1 MSKNDRPLQI
11 PFDRGEIF
19 VPVLG
24 ETIEKMFLFCYIH
37 SKGCN
42 LDLCFLVA
50 LQKRS
55 TYHCVSSLFLLL

>member
-24 ETIEKMFLFCYIH
+24 ETNRK
-37 SKGCN
+37 
-42 LDLCFLVA
+42 DVP
-50 LQKRS
+50 
-55 TYHCVSSLFLLL
+55 FLLYTFQGV